1 MKRFLKPSIVA
12 VVLCLISPNPVLGQL
27 DTADEISGEQ
37 RVALAKKKSRPLDV
51 SGTEAGVSCVYI
63 NGYIT
68 VEFAQPEGRGRIKVT
83 CVDSGESVSN
93 WFYTITPYSIYVGD
107 APGVYQIDITTSQ
120 NSYEGTLIL

>member
-1 MKRFLKPSIVA
+1 M
-12 VVLCLISPNPVLGQL
+12 
-27 DTADEISGEQ
+27 
-37 RVALAKKKSRPLDV
+37 
-51 SGTEAGVSCVYI
+51 
-63 NGYIT
+63 
-68 VEFAQPEGRGRIKVT
+68 T

>member
-1 MKRFLKPSIVA
+1 MKRQTLLLLLALMVA
-12 VVLCLISPNPVLGQL
+12 FVSNADVNAEAGTGSMPRNIIIQKTKGNRPH
-27 DTADEISGEQ
+27 DTSG
-37 RVALAKKKSRPLDV
+37 S
-51 SGTEAGVSCVYI
+51 EAGVSCVYL

-107 APGVYQIDITTSQ
+107 TPGVYQIDITTSQ

>member
-1 MKRFLKPSIVA
+1 MRWQKRNLALSMFPERKPGYRA
-12 VVLCLISPNPVLGQL
+12 
-27 DTADEISGEQ
+27 
-37 RVALAKKKSRPLDV
+37 
-51 SGTEAGVSCVYI
+51 YI